1 VTEVV
6 EIQEEGTRAQA
17 ATVIAGAC
25 TAHVERMAQER
36 VILLVTTHGEVGE
49 AAQRVST
56 LYVELRM
63 RPRSLAAKTA
73 VVERRSVAAEEWCK
87 RLIHELT
94 LLSLRCSELCMTI
107 TSAPT

>member
-1 VTEVV
+1 VV

-25 TAHVERMAQER
+25 SAHVERMAKER

-63 RPRSLAAKTA
+63 RPRRKLRAWRPKQP
-73 VVERRSVAAEEWCK
+73 RSNDD
-87 RLIHELT
+87 R
-94 LLSLRCSELCMTI
+94 
-107 TSAPT
+107 